1 MNSFVADLCCQHPV
15 AHPHP
20 GVPVGPCCAT
30 VATRSAAGGDAWT
43 PAGRRCWCL
52 PIAVTATVTPAWR
65 PGRHRRWRPST
76 ATVREALDL
85 LAAQAPTMGQVL
97 AGSTRLWYVILD
109 GTRIRIDRVAEDRPY
124 YSGKHQRH
132 GVNVQIPADAR
143 GRHAGPRRSGLP
155 GTPGRTSSCHSAADP
170 AGYRVTGGR
179 SSATGPVT
187 GQPANAPSRL

>member
-1 MNSFVADLCCQHPV
+1 ML
-15 AHPHP
+15 AHLRN
-20 GVPVGPCCAT
+20 GDSYTRLAAGSASAVAT
-30 VATRSAAGGDAWT
+30 VYRY
-43 PAGRRCWCL
+43 
-52 PIAVTATVTPAWR
+52 
-65 PGRHRRWRPST
+65 
-76 ATVREALDL
+76 VREALDL

-109 GTRIRIDRVAEDRPY
+109 GTRICIDRVAEDRPY

-143 GRHAGPRRSGLP
+143 GRPAGPRRSGLP